1 VGDFTKYTACL
12 KEGITLIPVPYW
24 WDAKASSMAATILL
38 KRPDVASQLSREI
51 VPENPIPEDKPNS

>member
-1 VGDFTKYTACL
+1 
-12 KEGITLIPVPYW
+12 
-24 WDAKASSMAATILL
+24 MAATILL